1 MRTTLD
7 VDDDVLSATR
17 TLAAEK
23 GLSLGAALSELAR
36 RGLRGANAV
45 SDHGLPIFPVS
56 VDAAPITPEMVRR
69 ADEDE

>member
-7 VDDDVLSATR
+7 VDEDILSATR

-36 RGLRGANAV
+36 RGLRSGSAV
-45 SDHGLPIFPVS
+45 LDHDLPVFQVPA
-56 VDAAPITPEMVRR
+56 DAAPITPEMVRR
-69 ADEDE
+69 ANDDE

>member
-36 RGLRGANAV
+36 RGLRGGGAV
-45 SDHGLPIFPVS
+45 SDHDLPLFRVP

-69 ADEDE
+69 ANEDE